1 MLGMNMG
8 SNGHHGE
15 TWIYAEQRRGK
26 LARVSLELLSKGAD
40 LSGKLGSG
48 LVAVLVGSGVENLA
62 PELCHMGRTRSMS

>member
-1 MLGMNMG
+1 MG

-26 LARVSLELLSKGAD
+26 LARVSLELLSKGAE

-48 LVAVLVGSGVENLA
+48 LVCCPGGQ
-62 PELCHMGRTRSMS
+62 RR